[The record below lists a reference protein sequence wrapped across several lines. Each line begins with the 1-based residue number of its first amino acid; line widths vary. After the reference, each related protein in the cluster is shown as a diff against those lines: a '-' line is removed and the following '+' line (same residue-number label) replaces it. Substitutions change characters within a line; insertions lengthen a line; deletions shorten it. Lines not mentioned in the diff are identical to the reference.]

1 MNWMNGNLD
10 KVQNK
15 YKCSCGAAS
24 VHGVYDDENN
34 HIGEFC
40 DTCFGKYLINQ
51 GASHD
56 LDISTNTYRELVELR
71 KKQAHLIQ
79 QTAKDLA
86 ELREK
91 QARRTQRALDSA
103 PPYTAEELDII
114 TDPRRNGAL
123 RNPPSQ

>member
-15 YKCSCGAAS
+15 YKCSCGATS

-40 DTCFGKYLINQ
+40 DPCFGKYLINQ
-51 GASHD
+51 GVSHD

-71 KKQAHLIQ
+71 KKASSPN
-79 QTAKDLA
+79 T
-86 ELREK
+86 
-91 QARRTQRALDSA
+91 T
-103 PPYTAEELDII
+103 
-114 TDPRRNGAL
+114 NC
-123 RNPPSQ
+123 

>member
-15 YKCSCGAAS
+15 YKCSCGAES

-40 DTCFGKYLINQ
+40 DTCFGVYLINQ
-51 GASHD
+51 GAGHD
-56 LDISTNTYRELVELR
+56 LDISTNTYRKLAELR
-71 KKQAHLIQ
+71 KKQANLIQ
-79 QTAKDLA
+79 RTAKDLA
-86 ELREK
+86 ELRAK
-91 QARRTQRALDSA
+91 QTRLTKRALDSA

-123 RNPPSQ
+123 QNPPSQ